1 MEPDE
6 PQRREVLSPDQL
18 AEYLGCGRTTAYAL
32 LRERRIPSFTVGRLR
47 RIRRRDVDSY
57 VSELLACDSPHAR
70 QPAERE
76 QDAVARELVRSE
88 SGG

>member
-32 LRERRIPSFTVGRLR
+32 LRERQIPSFTVGRLR
-47 RIRRRDVDSY
+47 RIRRRDVDRY
-57 VSELLACDSPHAR
+57 VSELIADDYAHAGGPEYR
-70 QPAERE
+70 GQGVVLR
-76 QDAVARELVRSE
+76 DLVRDE
-88 SGG
+88 ARK